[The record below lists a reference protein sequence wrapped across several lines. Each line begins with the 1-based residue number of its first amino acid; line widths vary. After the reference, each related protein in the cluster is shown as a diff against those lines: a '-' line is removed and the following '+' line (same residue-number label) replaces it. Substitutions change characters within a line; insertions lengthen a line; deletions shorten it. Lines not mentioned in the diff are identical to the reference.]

1 MIASSIGRTVFGV
14 LLATVFFGVAIARAD
29 IANQEMVVIE
39 HDGIIL
45 MGMPAPPGV
54 TYDVSLMGS
63 GEALDRIRKALALIQ
78 EQSPFAAARIETLK
92 KNGPVFI
99 IYDPRYPD
107 AKSNVA
113 SIQVA
118 AFLPQ
123 FFHAD
128 EDTKAEKRFPAVV
141 SRHGIKW
148 PVPELAA
155 ALVHELVGHGMQ
167 HLEDRRETMRSL
179 DLECEAWLY
188 EELANQ
194 DLGLDKKSR
203 EMIQFRQQLE
213 NIHCSDFKIY
223 MRKNTPSLTKLWD
236 VLNPD
241 VPRLFGIFAEYLDD
255 QRRRGVVS
263 DARAFITKYR
273 EAEREKISR
282 EGSPA
287 DLTRVGLGYAGGHG
301 QPPDHT
307 AAAKWF
313 LRAAEQGYAPAQY
326 NLGSLYEKGRGLPQ
340 DYTEAAKWYLKAAEQ
355 GNKDAI
361 QNLARLKRSHP
372 DVVK

>member
-14 LLATVFFGVAIARAD
+14 LLAAVFFGAAIARAD

-45 MGMPAPPGV
+45 MGMSAPPGV

-78 EQSPFAAARIETLK
+78 KRSPFAAERIDTLK

-148 PVPELAA
+148 PVPELA
-155 ALVHELVGHGMQ
+155 
-167 HLEDRRETMRSL
+167 
-179 DLECEAWLY
+179 
-188 EELANQ
+188 
-194 DLGLDKKSR
+194 
-203 EMIQFRQQLE
+203 
-213 NIHCSDFKIY
+213 
-223 MRKNTPSLTKLWD
+223 
-236 VLNPD
+236 
-241 VPRLFGIFAEYLDD
+241 
-255 QRRRGVVS
+255 
-263 DARAFITKYR
+263 
-273 EAEREKISR
+273 
-282 EGSPA
+282 
-287 DLTRVGLGYAGGHG
+287 
-301 QPPDHT
+301 
-307 AAAKWF
+307 
-313 LRAAEQGYAPAQY
+313 
-326 NLGSLYEKGRGLPQ
+326 
-340 DYTEAAKWYLKAAEQ
+340 
-355 GNKDAI
+355 
-361 QNLARLKRSHP
+361 
-372 DVVK
+372 